1 MTVADILT
9 FQHGLFWYMNQVSP
23 LPWIDLVSV
32 EATDRLYVMLY
43 GRREIVTNGLT
54 FTESD
59 VQMLAENIYAI
70 NLDKW
75 QRTFKIYVADLD
87 IYDYDITETETKTNT
102 GTVQNT
108 GTTGNN
114 DTVTNTVSPFDSSTT
129 VEFANDNKSVRENT
143 ASTDTTLTNDL
154 LQVRNFQ
161 KKGNTS
167 GNMVDRWSKAISS
180 LKLNFLRDVV
190 FRDINDMITY
200 SIFNLEV

>member
-1 MTVADILT
+1 MTVADLLT